1 LITFG
6 ATTAAMLVAAAVYA
20 CTFPVGQ
27 TLVPTAAGAP
37 GDDVVATGT
46 VSNTAE
52 DSSKC
57 ANDGT
62 TQAVDAECV
71 YEFGIVDPG
80 QVDNSNPQ
88 WDGSEESGPGPTCHY
103 ETPQTTGDPN
113 DDGSQTVT
121 EQQQLYKVGTTVH
134 QASRTQDGA
143 RGLTVTDGEVPT
155 FASGESGPTLACFYS
170 AEALGEGDAT
180 NGQDNGAATATV
192 PQPFVVVG
200 QVD

>member
-6 ATTAAMLVAAAVYA
+6 ATTAAMLVAAVVYA

-52 DSSKC
+52 DSSRC
-57 ANDGT
+57 ADDGT

-71 YEFGIVDPG
+71 YEFGIVDPA

-88 WDGSEESGPGPTCHY
+88 WDGSEENGPGPTCHY
-103 ETPQTTGDPN
+103 ETPQTTGDTN
-113 DDGSQTVT
+113 DDGSQTVP
-121 EQQQLYKVGTTVH
+121 EQQQLYKVGTTTH
-134 QASRTQDGA
+134 TPSKNNDGV
-143 RGLTVTDGEVPT
+143 RELSVTDGQVPD
-155 FASGESGPTLACFYS
+155 FDSSGHTLACFYAAGLADS
-170 AEALGEGDAT
+170 DGDFK
-180 NGQDNGAATATV
+180 NGQDNGAATATL
-192 PQPFVVVG
+192 PQPFLVVG
-200 QVD
+200 EVN